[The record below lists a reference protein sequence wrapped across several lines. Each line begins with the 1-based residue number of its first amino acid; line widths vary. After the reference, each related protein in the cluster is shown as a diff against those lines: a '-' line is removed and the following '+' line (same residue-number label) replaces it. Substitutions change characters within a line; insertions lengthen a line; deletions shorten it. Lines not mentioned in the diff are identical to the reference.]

1 MPIKSLSRVA
11 AAGFV
16 SLALMGAAAADPV
29 EIVAFGDS
37 LMAGYQLAPGESFP
51 EQLQVA
57 LREKGHD
64 VVISNAGVSGD
75 TTSAGLARLD
85 WSVPETTD
93 LVILG
98 LGANDMLRGV
108 SPSITRTNLVTMM
121 DALTERGV
129 EVLLVGMLAAPNLGS
144 DFGTAFD
151 AIYPDLAQ
159 TYSVPLYP
167 FFLEGVTAEPGM
179 VLDDG
184 MHPSAAGVARM
195 VEGVLPLVEPML
207 EELGNS

>member
-1 MPIKSLSRVA
+1 MPINSLSRLA

-16 SLALMGAAAADPV
+16 SLALAGAASADPV

-98 LGANDMLRGV
+98 LGANDMLRGL
-108 SPSITRTNLVTMM
+108 SPEITRTNLLTIMG
-121 DALTERGV
+121 ALTARGV
-129 EVLLVGMLAAPNLGS
+129 DVLLVGMLAAPNLGS
-144 DFGTAFD
+144 DFATAFD
-151 AIYPDLAQ
+151 AIYPDLAR

-167 FFLEGVTAEPGM
+167 FFLEGVTAQPGM

-195 VEGVLPLVEPML
+195 VEGVLPLVEPMI

>member
-151 AIYPDLAQ
+151 AIYPDLAR